1 MPVEY
6 RRNAEIM
13 PGGTIPP
20 GISRY
25 ALAVE
30 YCGERYHGWQR
41 LAGGSLPSVQAALE
55 GALSRVAD
63 EPIKVVCAGRTDAG
77 VHATN
82 QIVHF
87 DTTAVRQPK
96 AWMMGGNSHLP
107 ADIRI
112 KWAHPVEPHFHA
124 RFSARA
130 RTYRYLIA
138 NTPAPP
144 AIAGKQCL
152 WVRNPLDVAAMQAAA
167 NYCLGEHNFNAV
179 RSSICQAKNPVRTLY
194 SFTVTPLNNWLVI
207 EICGNA
213 FLHHMVRNLMGLLLP
228 VGLHDQKPEWVRDVL
243 ALCDRKQAGKT
254 EAAGALYLVKVDY
267 DRDYGFPQ
275 MAKGP
280 FMLPDS

>member
-1 MPVEY
+1 MPVKY

-41 LAGGSLPSVQAALE
+41 LVGKELPSVQAALE
-55 GALSRVAD
+55 KALSCVAD
-63 EPIKVVCAGRTDAG
+63 EPVKVVCAGRTDAG

-87 DTTAVRQPK
+87 DTAAVRQPK
-96 AWMMGGNSHLP
+96 AWMMGGNAHLP
-107 ADIRI
+107 SDIRI
-112 KWAHPVEPHFHA
+112 KWAHPVEPQFHA

-138 NTPAPP
+138 NTAAPP

-167 NYCLGEHNFNAV
+167 NYCLGEHNFNSV

-194 SFTVTPLNNWLVI
+194 SFTVTPFNDWLVI

-228 VGLHDQKPEWVRDVL
+228 VGLHEQKPEWVRDVL